1 MDFKEILKNKYFKF
15 GVAAVLYI
23 LWVIWV
29 GWFVLLLGLGVIFDM
44 YITQKVNWSFWK
56 KRKGKNSVLVEW
68 IDALIFAVIAVTFI
82 NIFFF
87 QNYKIPTGSMEQT
100 LLKGDHLFVSKLNY
114 GPRIPQTPL
123 HFPFA
128 QHTLPFL
135 KVKSYVEWIKLPY
148 KRLKGLDKIERNDNV
163 VFNFPAGDTVVLQNQ
178 ATSYESILRGMAMSL
193 KFDDKQQGK
202 KIRSEEYYFNKAR
215 KIIWNQNE
223 ITVRPIDRRDNYIKR
238 CVAVPGD
245 TIQIK
250 ETQVYINGKPQ
261 EGIETLQFL
270 YNIITNGTRLNPKS
284 LESIGVDVDEV
295 QGSSLSQRYLKCNLT
310 DQNVE
315 DLKKFKNIIKIEK
328 NIALKDKVNFQ
339 VFPHSPKYPWN
350 LDHYGPLWIPEKG
363 TTVKLTLDNL
373 PLYERIIDIYEVNDL
388 EVRDSTI
395 YINGERATEYT
406 FTMDYYFMMGD
417 NRHSSADSRLWGFV
431 PENHIVGQ
439 PVFIWLSLNKN
450 KQFLNKIR
458 WNRMFKGAGR

>member
-15 GVAAVLYI
+15 GVAAGLYI

-29 GWFVLLLGLGVIFDM
+29 GWFVLLLGLGVIFDL
-44 YITQKVNWSFWK
+44 YITKKVNWSFWK

-100 LLKGDHLFVSKLNY
+100 LLKGDHLFVSKLSY

-148 KRLKGLDKIERNDNV
+148 KRLKGFGKIERNDNV

-178 ATSYESILRGMAMSL
+178 ATSYESILRGMAMT
-193 KFDDKQQGK
+193 FRNEDKQRGE

-215 KIIWNQNE
+215 KLVWNQNE

-245 TIQIK
+245 TLQIK
-250 ETQVYINGKPQ
+250 ETQLYINGKPQ
-261 EGIETLQFL
+261 EEIETLQFL
-270 YNIITNGTRLNPKS
+270 YNIVTNGTRLNPKS
-284 LESIGVDVDEV
+284 LEAVGVDPEEL
-295 QGSSLSQRYLKCNLT
+295 QGSPFSQRYFKCNLT
-310 DQNVE
+310 EQNVE

-328 NIALKDKVNFQ
+328 NVASRDKGNYQ
-339 VFPHSPKYPWN
+339 IFPHSPKYPWN
-350 LDHYGPLWIPEKG
+350 IDNYGPLWIPEKG
-363 TTVKLTLDNL
+363 TTVTLTLDNL
-373 PLYERIIDIYEVNDL
+373 PLYERIIDVYEMNDL

-395 YINGERATEYT
+395 YINGERATGYT